1 MKKVLFL
8 ILLGV
13 SQAFAQDGQHEVT
26 LDKREMPAECILLG
40 ENGFIVKTTDPLFG
54 GKGSVRLLYFTR
66 NGGLV
71 WEKKVDNEH
80 QALHS
85 SHVTV
90 AAPDGS
96 VVYHIEA
103 PYSFAGEKQSLTQI
117 NGKGVVKK
125 MELAIPKDAG
135 RSLQTIFCD
144 QQYLYYLAT
153 ENGNEAKE
161 KKRGSEKMILNRF
174 SHNGLTRKRIEL
186 DLPALSSPELSSFWS
201 FAGQNKQGKYLVSKT
216 LLPHAKDQTFDIVTI
231 DSEGKV
237 IGKKSIAYEVGDEY
251 ILPANSLNTS
261 EGKATHL
268 GARNMVTLSFESS
281 GFPMRTGSY
290 SVNRAAVG
298 ITGALNAPFP
308 AGQSYSPASAA
319 FGYMHLDPTQD
330 ENAIYLYGLLG
341 PRPFRKLDPGYTGFY
356 VYKYDLEGKEIWK
369 LGQPA
374 TREMAA
380 SKIYATNALPADR
393 YIRLISRPNGQ
404 QTFSIMVYP
413 NLSAQPDLFLFDISA
428 QGQVT
433 EARSTGKGGAESVP
447 VAALTSIAREY
458 VKKQSSAKT
467 KDTVPISFATAGGEV
482 LLLFNPETQKLN
494 VLYFKG

>member
-8 ILLGV
+8 LLLGV
-13 SQAFAQDGQHEVT
+13 SRAFAQDGQHEVT
-26 LDKREMPAECILLG
+26 LDKREMPVECILLG
-40 ENGFIVKTTDPLFG
+40 EKGFVVKTGNPLFG
-54 GKGSVRLLYFTR
+54 GKGSVRLLYFTN

-71 WEKKVDNEH
+71 WEKQIDNEY
-80 QALHS
+80 QALQS
-85 SHVTV
+85 AHVTV

-103 PYSFAGEKQSLTQI
+103 PSGFAGEKQHLTQI
-117 NGKGVVKK
+117 NAKGVAKK

-186 DLPALSSPELSSFWS
+186 DLPALFTPELSSFWS

-216 LLPHAKDQTFDIVTI
+216 LLPYAKDQTFDIVTI

-237 IGKKSIAYEVGDEY
+237 TGKKTITYEVGDEY
-251 ILPANSLNTS
+251 IRPANSLSAS

-268 GARNMVTLSFESS
+268 GARNMVTLSFESL
-281 GFPMRTGSY
+281 GYPMQTGSY

-308 AGQSYSPASAA
+308 AGQSYSPTTAA
-319 FGYMHLDPTQD
+319 FGHMHVDPTQE

-369 LGQPA
+369 LRQPA
-374 TREMAA
+374 TKEMAA
-380 SKIYATNALPADR
+380 SKIYATHALPADR

-413 NLSAQPDLFLFDISA
+413 NLSAQPDLFSFDISG

-433 EARSTGKGGAESVP
+433 EAQSTGRGDGEPVA
-447 VAALTSIAREY
+447 VAALTPMAREY
-458 VKKQSSAKT
+458 VRKSSVKT
-467 KDTVPISFATAGGEV
+467 KDAVPASFPTAGGEV

-494 VLYFKG
+494 VLCFKE